1 MNNVAEQRE
10 RQPDD
15 DLNSYSESDVVK
27 VVTVEMMGVMVTEV
41 VEEVVEEV
49 MEMVVEVTVDAVD
62 VVDVGEGV
70 CTTIW
75 MISWRLYVDGR
86 VGDTLR
92 ALHIRIRSPQPTKT
106 VVHPQY
112 IALRREQ
119 ADRKDERAIETH
131 SPRGAEGF

>member
-41 VEEVVEEV
+41 VEEEVVEEV

-92 ALHIRIRSPQPTKT
+92 ALHTRIRSLQPTKT
-106 VVHPQY
+106 AVHPQY
-112 IALRREQ
+112 IALRRER
-119 ADRKDERAIETH
+119 ADRKDE
-131 SPRGAEGF
+131 

>member
-1 MNNVAEQRE
+1 MNSVAEQRV

-15 DLNSYSESDVVK
+15 DLNNYSESDVVK
-27 VVTVEMMGVMVTEV
+27 VVTVEMMVTEEV
-41 VEEVVEEV
+41 TEEVEEVVEEV
-49 MEMVVEVTVDAVD
+49 MEVVVEVTVDAVD
-62 VVDVGEGV
+62 VVDVGEEV

-75 MISWRLYVDGR
+75 MTSWRLYVDGR

-92 ALHIRIRSPQPTKT
+92 ALHTRIRSPQPTKT

-119 ADRKDERAIETH
+119 ADRKDE
-131 SPRGAEGF
+131 

>member
-1 MNNVAEQRE
+1 MNNVAEQRVM
-10 RQPDD
+10 QPDD
-15 DLNSYSESDVVK
+15 DLNNYSESGVVK

-75 MISWRLYVDGR
+75 MTSWRLYVDGR

-92 ALHIRIRSPQPTKT
+92 ALHTRIRSPQPTKT
-106 VVHPQY
+106 AVHPQY
-112 IALRREQ
+112 IALRRER
-119 ADRKDERAIETH
+119 ADRKDE
-131 SPRGAEGF
+131 